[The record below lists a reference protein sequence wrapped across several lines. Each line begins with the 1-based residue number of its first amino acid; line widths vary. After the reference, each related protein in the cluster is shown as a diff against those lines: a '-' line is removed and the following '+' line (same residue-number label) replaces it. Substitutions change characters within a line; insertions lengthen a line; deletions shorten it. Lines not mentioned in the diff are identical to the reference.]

1 MTFQNGYTC
10 ACCGNVHEELPLS
23 YGSPAP
29 ALWFSLAPEERD
41 ERCLM
46 NDELCVIDDEHY
58 FVRGCIEIPV
68 IDSEDTFIWNVW
80 VSLSKE
86 NFKRTYLYWEE
97 EGREK
102 ELEPMFGW
110 LSTSLS
116 WYPDTTL
123 HLKTLVHTRP
133 VGVRPYIELEQTD
146 HPLSIEQRAGITRA
160 RVIEIAEALCQ
171 GS

>member
-1 MTFQNGYTC
+1 MDN
-10 ACCGNVHEELPLS
+10 
-23 YGSPAP
+23 
-29 ALWFSLAPEERD
+29 
-41 ERCLM
+41 
-46 NDELCVIDDEHY
+46 I
-58 FVRGCIEIPV
+58 VRGCIEIPV

-80 VSLSKE
+80 VSLNKE
-86 NFKRTYLYWEE
+86 NFKRTYVNWEE

-116 WYPDTTL
+116 CYPDTTL
-123 HLKTLVHTRP
+123 HLKTLVYTRP
-133 VGVRPYIELEQTD
+133 VGVRPYIELESTD
-146 HPLSIEQRAGITRA
+146 HPLSIEQRTGITRA

>member
-1 MTFQNGYTC
+1 MTFQKGYTC
-10 ACCGNVHEELPLS
+10 ASCGNVHEELPLS

-68 IDSEDTFIWNVW
+68 IDSEDMFIWNVW

-116 WYPDTTL
+116 CYPDTTL

-146 HPLSIEQRAGITRA
+146 HPLSIEQRTGITRA